1 VRWALAGIVVIMW
14 AGLAHADDGL
24 ALRTHGEDSAEPL
37 LHLDPMFA
45 PVLESPFADEHVDVD
60 THFDLGKATTAA
72 LTTSEWIDASTD
84 AHGRT
89 TGFDARGWTTGLR
102 VSHDFGF
109 ARLVASGSASQVTSR
124 YGSTTYADL
133 GLALVKL
140 WRLSRWTTAWLSL
153 GLDYRGASGPLPGGG
168 AVMLRFGFTFR

>member
-1 VRWALAGIVVIMW
+1 MWTGLAH
-14 AGLAHADDGL
+14 AHADDGL
-24 ALRTHGEDSAEPL
+24 ALRTHGEDAAEPL

-45 PVLESPFADEHVDVD
+45 PVLESSFADTHVDVD

-72 LTTSEWIDASTD
+72 LATSEWIDA
-84 AHGRT
+84 T
-89 TGFDARGWTTGLR
+89 TDARGWTTGLR

-109 ARLVASGSASQVTSR
+109 ARLIASGSASQVTSR

-140 WRLSRWTTAWLSL
+140 WRISRWTTAWLSL
-153 GLDYRGASGPLPGGG
+153 GLDYRGASGQLPGGG
-168 AVMLRFGFTFR
+168 AVMVRFGFTFR